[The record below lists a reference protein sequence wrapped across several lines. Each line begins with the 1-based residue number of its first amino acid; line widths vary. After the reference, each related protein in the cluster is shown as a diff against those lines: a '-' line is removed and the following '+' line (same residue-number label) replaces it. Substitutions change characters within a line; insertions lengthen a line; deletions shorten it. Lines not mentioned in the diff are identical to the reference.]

1 MEEGFVKVVQGKNY
15 VMEEKNVKRSTLGNM
30 KRKVLPLTT
39 PNVELDDHV
48 ETTLNCDGGFSIGEA
63 SVLVMLSSF

>member
-39 PNVELDDHV
+39 PND
-48 ETTLNCDGGFSIGEA
+48 ETTPNCDGGFSIGEA